1 MVSKE
6 YDDKVLHEKRCLQ
19 LFLVNAGLRPPL
31 NDQICDIRPYTQSIA
46 SISSFEE
53 ENEGKIDE
61 ALVDNLK
68 LQNGITCEPQVD
80 LEGSLTTKVYKTP
93 ATEAEKLK
101 KLRANFITLM
111 KRIMTDDDL
120 REDFIDGESPE
131 EVLKKVLRHLAEE
144 PVQFVSGASEL
155 TYFRENLAVFL
166 RLGIKSE
173 AVEKASF
180 RAESVDEVVYNL
192 LHFPYDL

>member
-1 MVSKE
+1 ML
-6 YDDKVLHEKRCLQ
+6 YNDQLIPANICL
-19 LFLVNAGLRPPL
+19 
-31 NDQICDIRPYTQSIA
+31 DQICDIRPYTQSIA